1 MKQLV
6 QTAIE
11 SARQGEKNKAMQLLK
26 QALTTDP
33 NDTEAMLVLAGLIDP
48 PERKRQLLD
57 RVLALEPLN
66 KLAREEILKLDRLAM
81 RSFHSDASVSSV
93 LQRATM
99 LSSRDAYHR
108 KPEPQAPT
116 ASEGSATVQSQAQN
130 PSASKPLITQPVD
143 VKNTFTK
150 WNWVEESPTVK
161 PQVAAQLDSSLIT
174 EKPLVFKFP
183 LFWRLLM
190 YFAVVFFGC
199 VGLIV
204 ASQNLINSLPF
215 LALAALMGLTAM
227 AFSPTVE
234 VSDAGLRASGMF
246 SSSEIRWDEI
256 DAIKSVP
263 LKRRLELSRKT
274 GEVVNVSTQVSGYAR
289 IVEMMRQRRPD
300 LFGAAP
306 ATASRG
312 NSFSVLYQGS
322 PSPGY
327 SGSSFHGNRTFGKSF
342 LRQYGIL
349 FIVVPFFLFAIWTAM
364 TEPANRA
371 GALIATVFCGI
382 MMFLPFF
389 QVSSI
394 KVEPDKLTIETLFEE
409 KVLRAREVK
418 EIKLQSVR
426 GRYGRVTNYVNI
438 ILVSGRNYALHGFS
452 DGDEIIYGTLLN
464 WWESYRSQ

>member
-6 QTAIE
+6 RSAIE

-26 QALTTDP
+26 QVLTADP
-33 NDTEAMLVLAGLIDP
+33 NDTEAMLVLAGLVDQS
-48 PERKRQLLD
+48 ERKRQILG
-57 RVLALEPLN
+57 RVLALEPQN
-66 KLAREEILKLDRLAM
+66 KLAREEILKLDRMAM
-81 RSFHSDASVSSV
+81 QAFQSEASVASGLQQSSV
-93 LQRATM
+93 AERPA
-99 LSSRDAYHR
+99 
-108 KPEPQAPT
+108 
-116 ASEGSATVQSQAQN
+116 QAQPQTQN
-130 PSASKPLITQPVD
+130 PAAGKSITQPVD

-190 YFAVVFFGC
+190 YFAVAFFGW
-199 VGLIV
+199 VGLLV
-204 ASQNLINSLPF
+204 ASQNIVNSLPF
-215 LALAALMGLTAM
+215 LVLAALMGLTAI

-234 VSDAGLRASGMF
+234 ISDAGLRASGMF

-256 DAIKSVP
+256 EGIKSVP
-263 LKRRLELSRKT
+263 LKRRLELFGKT
-274 GEVVNVSTQVSGYAR
+274 GEVVNVSTQVSGYPR
-289 IVEMMRQRRPD
+289 IVELIRQRRPD
-300 LFGAAP
+300 LFGGVSAP
-306 ATASRG
+306 ASRG
-312 NSFSVLYQGS
+312 NSFSVPYQSS
-322 PSPGY
+322 PSTGY
-327 SGSSFHGNRTFGKSF
+327 SGSSFHGNRTFNKSF

-349 FIVVPFFLFAIWTAM
+349 FIVVPFFFFAIWTVM
-364 TEPANRA
+364 TEPTNRV
-371 GALIATVFCGI
+371 GALLAAAFCGI

-409 KVLRAREVK
+409 KVLAAREVR
-418 EIKLQSVR
+418 EIKMQSVR

-438 ILVSGRNYALHGFS
+438 ISVTGRNYPLQGFS

-464 WWESYRSQ
+464 WWESYRDE